1 MEQRTTELEQLVRAT
16 GQSVDKLEVLASLLE
31 KKVHRNH
38 FLLMQ
43 VPRDRYK
50 VPFTL
55 YCTLYSTLQ
64 QRLYSL
70 SKKFM
75 VTAAASARRVFSC

>member
-55 YCTLYSTLQ
+55 YCTLYTTAEAVQFIKKNYGNCS
-64 QRLYSL
+64 SL
-70 SKKFM
+70 S
-75 VTAAASARRVFSC
+75 T

>member
-1 MEQRTTELEQLVRAT
+1 MEQRRTELEQLVRAT

-55 YCTLYSTLQ
+55 YCTLYTIQ
-64 QRLYSL
+64 QRLYTVQFIKKIYGNCSSL
-70 SKKFM
+70 S
-75 VTAAASARRVFSC
+75 T